1 MELDDLQSP
10 FAAGSL
16 KARPQ
21 FLGEGQSRMDVGSTH
36 GGRDMVGPQ
45 SLMPGQ
51 LLHDLPALIG
61 QTYQLGP
68 LMVRIWAVR
77 DESLVLQHVREA
89 LYVLPRQAHVASDL
103 GHRQRPLLCRVP
115 PLPRA
120 AARPLWH
127 PAKHGRRKRSK
138 MNLPKPRRP
147 AASPQLIPRAKTIRA
162 LALTVCFRSEFHES

>member
-68 LMVRIWAVR
+68 LMVRVRAVGA
-77 DESLVLQHVREA
+77 EPLVSQRAREA
-89 LYVLPRQAHVASDL
+89 LYVLPRQSHVAGDL
-103 GHRQRPLLCRVP
+103 GHRQRAFLDRAE
-115 PLPRA
+115 PLP
-120 AARPLWH
+120 ART
-127 PAKHGRRKRSK
+127 R
-138 MNLPKPRRP
+138 
-147 AASPQLIPRAKTIRA
+147 
-162 LALTVCFRSEFHES
+162 